1 MQGCFVLLS
10 GVFYVEFAAITCDV
24 MIMMCFNLCHEVVS
38 SYVKSHILI
47 DGVNLRESLS
57 VISFSFFF
65 FVGLTNMALR
75 IEVSAND
82 LITKRSAFIWLKF

>member
-10 GVFYVEFAAITCDV
+10 GVFYVEFAAIICDV

-57 VISFSFFF
+57 VIFFF
-65 FVGLTNMALR
+65 FFGLTNMALR
-75 IEVSAND
+75 IEVSVND